1 MYPPIETMEFYL
13 QDLDVVCT
21 FIDDEIGVDFEIT
34 DDEEN
39 GTFNLTI
46 FDVETTE
53 EFNKIC
59 EIEERLAVKVN

>member
-1 MYPPIETMEFYL
+1 MYPPIETREFYL

-59 EIEERLAVKVN
+59 EIEERLAVKGN

>member
-1 MYPPIETMEFYL
+1 MYPPIITKEFYL
-13 QDLDVVCT
+13 HDLDVVCT
-21 FIDDEIGVDFEIT
+21 FIDEEIGVDFEIT

-59 EIEERLAVKVN
+59 EIEERLAVKGN